1 MEELLTSATHD
12 QRAKKRLDEQFAL
25 FRAKH
30 NSPAPTPAQI
40 DVPVSELPVTT
51 PPASVIH
58 APSVAIEPLP
68 QLTQA
73 ADAIIAPQPHGEEPA
88 KRLEQEQHEITPFAG
103 IMEEVVFWQCV
114 FSTDTVLHI
123 SELTRRTRYCG
134 EIFGVI
140 KKPLPQYL
148 NDATQDTLAHNL
160 INRAHHDG
168 LLQETARFSNHAVLW
183 SHNYCYQH
191 GTTTQN

>member
-1 MEELLTSATHD
+1 MGATLALFNIEE
-12 QRAKKRLDEQFAL
+12 QAKNRLDERL
-25 FRAKH
+25 HGFRTKY
-30 NSPAPTPAQI
+30 APQKQQPNATIEIETP
-40 DVPVSELPVTT
+40 L
-51 PPASVIH
+51 
-58 APSVAIEPLP
+58 PSVSPIPETLTKEPETLVEEP
-68 QLTQA
+68 VQA
-73 ADAIIAPQPHGEEPA
+73 AKQCSQPEMEVPSE
-88 KRLEQEQHEITPFAG
+88 RIS
-103 IMEEVVFWQCV
+103 EEVFWACV
-114 FSTDTVLHI
+114 FGVDEVLHI

-134 EIFGVI
+134 EIFGII

-160 INRAHHDG
+160 INRAHYDG